1 MSIDIYTN
9 DIDKEDLSIVK
20 EDLVHIYNE
29 ILLSH

>member
-9 DIDKEDLSIVK
+9 DIDKEDLSIDK